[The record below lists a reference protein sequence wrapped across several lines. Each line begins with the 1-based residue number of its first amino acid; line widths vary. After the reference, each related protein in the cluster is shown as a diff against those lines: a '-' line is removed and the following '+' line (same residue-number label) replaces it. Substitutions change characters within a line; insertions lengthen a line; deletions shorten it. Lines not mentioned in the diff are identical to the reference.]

1 MKPNGKHFVVRI
13 AFLALCGVGLLS
25 AVGQA
30 ETTHGT
36 FKLPDETH
44 WGKMLLAPGEY
55 EFDVRNESAGRIVT
69 VRSKDSGWSGMIM
82 SPSSSDMASAEG
94 TKLLLES
101 SEQGRYVS
109 ALCLGD
115 SGVMLNYAAPKAG
128 KATRLVK
135 SPPAPTTMA
144 SASGRE

>member
-13 AFLALCGVGLLS
+13 AFLALCAVGLLS

-30 ETTHGT
+30 ETTHGR
-36 FKLPDETH
+36 FKLPVETH

-55 EFDVRNESAGRIVT
+55 EFDVSNESAGRIVT
-69 VRSKDSGWSGMIM
+69 IRSKDTGWSGMIM
-82 SPSSSDMASAEG
+82 SPSSSDMSSDEG
-94 TKLLLES
+94 TKLVLES
-101 SEQGRYVS
+101 SENGRYVR

-115 SGVMLNYAAPKAG
+115 SGVMLSYAAPKAG
-128 KATRLVK
+128 KVTRLVK
-135 SPPAPTTMA
+135 SQPAPTTMA

>member
-1 MKPNGKHFVVRI
+1 MKPNGKWYVVRI
-13 AFLALCGVGLLS
+13 AFFALCAVGLLS

-36 FKLPDETH
+36 FKLPVETH

-55 EFDVRNESAGRIVT
+55 EFDVRNESSGRIVT

-82 SPSSSDMASAEG
+82 SPSSSDMPSDEG
-94 TKLLLES
+94 TKLLLGS
-101 SEQGRYVS
+101 SEQGRYVR

-115 SGVMLNYAAPKAG
+115 SGMMLSYAAPKAG

-135 SPPAPTTMA
+135 SQPSPTTMA

>member
-13 AFLALCGVGLLS
+13 ATLALCAVGLLS

-30 ETTHGT
+30 ETTHGK
-36 FKLPDETH
+36 FKLPVETH

-69 VRSKDSGWSGMIM
+69 VRSRESGWSGMIM
-82 SPSSSDMASAEG
+82 SPSSSDMPSDEG

-115 SGVMLNYAAPKAG
+115 SGVMLSYAPPKPG
-128 KATRLVK
+128 KVTRLVK
-135 SPPAPTTMA
+135 SQSAPTTMA

>member
-13 AFLALCGVGLLS
+13 AFLALCAVGLLS

-36 FKLPDETH
+36 FKLPVETH

-55 EFDVRNESAGRIVT
+55 EFDVTNDAAARIVT
-69 VRSKDSGWSGMIM
+69 VRSRDSGWSGMIM
-82 SPSSSDMASAEG
+82 SPSSSDMSSVEG
-94 TKLLLES
+94 SKLLLGS
-101 SEQGRYVS
+101 SEQGTYVR

-115 SGVMLNYAAPKAG
+115 SGVMLSYAAPKAG
-128 KATRLVK
+128 KVTRLVK
-135 SPPAPTTMA
+135 SQPTPTTMA